1 MTYVI
6 IPRKI
11 LEDLKIERINNM
23 LGPGIDKERAL
34 KLHDELD
41 ELLDDIKI
49 DNDTKGKEEKI

>member
-41 ELLDDIKI
+41 ELLDEIKI